1 MVSDDLDYDLAPKHG
16 RTCLDEELAP
26 RSFGGFPAGLMVYTG
41 NRYPS
46 GVANLIEDFFRGDA
60 PTPVAFLGPFPCG
73 SATCV
78 GRPVLPRPRKSRAA
92 EPFPAQTPAG
102 RRPGNGRP
110 GDSPKDWG
118 CRGPRYLPGP
128 ARPGLPVGKGI
139 AGLGTATV
147 RRSPGNRRPSWSAS
161 ARSCGLGLSC
171 PHFVLAVAFST
182 ISVISTPVQKP
193 CPWAEPRWRRLH
205 RWLLATTSMHEACLS
220 PSSHGDLSSLFP
232 EADENL
238 CQAIGTR
245 TEGRSC
251 PQKATAWLHRSQG
264 VLRPVALAR

>member
-16 RTCLDEELAP
+16 RTCPDEESVL
-26 RSFGGFPAGLMVYTG
+26 SSLGGVQAGLMMYKG
-41 NRYPS
+41 KRKPS
-46 GVANLIEDFFRGDA
+46 EMANSIENFFRSDA
-60 PTPVAFLGPFPCG
+60 PTRVAFLGSCPCG

-78 GRPVLPRPRKSRAA
+78 GRPVLPRPVKGRAA
-92 EPFPAQTPAG
+92 GPLPAQTPAG

-110 GDSPKDWG
+110 ADSPKDQG
-118 CRGPRYLPGP
+118 CRGPRCLPGP
-128 ARPGLPVGKGI
+128 ARSGLPVGRGI
-139 AGLGTATV
+139 AGSGSATV
-147 RRSPGNRRPSWSAS
+147 RRSPGNRRPSWFAS
-161 ARSCGLGLSC
+161 ARSCGLGPSC

-193 CPWAEPRWRRLH
+193 CPWAETRWRRLH

-220 PSSHGDLSSLFP
+220 PSFHGELFFLFP
-232 EADENL
+232 EADEDL

-245 TEGRSC
+245 TEGCSC